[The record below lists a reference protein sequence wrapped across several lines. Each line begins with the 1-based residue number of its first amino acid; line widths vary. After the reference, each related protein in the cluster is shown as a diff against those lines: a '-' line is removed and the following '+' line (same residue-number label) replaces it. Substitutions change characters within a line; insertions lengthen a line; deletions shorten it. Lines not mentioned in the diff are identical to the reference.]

1 MIFGITLTSV
11 MGVTS
16 IAPAF
21 PSISRALGVS
31 TGQIGLLITFFT
43 IPGILFT
50 PILGILADR
59 LGRKVILIPS
69 LILFGLAGTA
79 CAFAN
84 SFGQLLLLRAVQ
96 GIGSAALGVLNL
108 TLIGDLYTGN
118 RRAQAMGYNGS
129 VLSVGTALY
138 PAIGGALAI
147 IEWYYP
153 FFIALLA
160 LPVGLGAA
168 VLLKA
173 KPLEN
178 GMKLNLYFREVTSLL
193 KSKLVIGLFTGIFL
207 TCMMLYGGY
216 ITFFTVLL
224 DEKFSKNALAIGI
237 ILSSS
242 SLVTALTASRLGW
255 LTQRFSEESLILTS
269 SILYLLLF
277 LFIPQVTNIW
287 FFAIPIVLFG
297 IAQGINLPSVLN
309 LLTGYAP
316 RELRAAFLSMNWM
329 VMKAGQA
336 LGPYLLGLIYLAYHL
351 EGTFYV
357 TAMIAAA
364 FVLVNLFLVQNRRKR
379 KLRETD
385 PG

>member
-297 IAQGINLPSVLN
+297 IAQGINLPSALN